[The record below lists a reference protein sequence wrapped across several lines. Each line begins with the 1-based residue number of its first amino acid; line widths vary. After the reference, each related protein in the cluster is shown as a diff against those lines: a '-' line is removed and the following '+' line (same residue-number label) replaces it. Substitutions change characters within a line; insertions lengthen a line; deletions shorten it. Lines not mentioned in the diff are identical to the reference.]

1 MALCFRSQIANRQ
14 LPIASHRL
22 SGTKSGRPGPL
33 EIEAAELAGY
43 VDDFSDEKKAGHF
56 SRLHGLGREFAGVD
70 AARRDFGFSV
80 TLRRFRLDFPPM
92 QLAFGVGEGAIGVA
106 GSRV

>member
-22 SGTKSGRPGPL
+22 SGTKSGRPCPL
-33 EIEAAELAGY
+33 EVEAAELAGD

-56 SRLHGLGREFAGVD
+56 SRLHGLGRDFAGVD

-80 TLRRFRLDFPPM
+80 TLRRFRLDFPPV
-92 QLAFGVGEGAIGVA
+92 QLTFGAGDSAVGAASE
-106 GSRV
+106 R